1 MNIVEFLRQYRIGG
15 FSIFDFAVAYGG
27 FFLLSPII
35 IKIFQKIH
43 VNMALAKE
51 NSVHCVKKRGQ
62 SGRKSGAENRSGLI
76 QICLIRFWAKV
87 KRWRTSQIEKVLS
100 ARRRLVTGL
109 RKR

>member
-43 VNMALAKE
+43 VNMALANIMWLILPLSIAAHVIFGNQTPLTKMFL
-51 NSVHCVKKRGQ
+51 NPHDYYFVKI
-62 SGRKSGAENRSGLI
+62 LI
-76 QICLIRFWAKV
+76 IFMV
-87 KRWRTSQIEKVLS
+87 YM
-100 ARRRLVTGL
+100 GL
-109 RKR
+109 RKVVW